1 MVIFGSF
8 ELSGKFVVTVQATL
22 NDDDKTSTSFDFLL
36 ELFGL
41 PLDYSAVIMQPV
53 VLNVLPGSKAL
64 DSPNFTADDI
74 LSYGVTTSNPLVSF
88 DPISKTWQI
97 SEDWNF
103 LQPQTLEAEVTYTSS
118 LYPGVKKT

>member
-8 ELSGKFVVTVQATL
+8 ELSGTFVVTVQAKL
-22 NDDDKTSTSFDFLL
+22 NDDDKTITSFDFIL

-53 VLNVLPGSKAL
+53 ILNAMPGSKAIE
-64 DSPNFTADDI
+64 SPNFTANDV
-74 LSYGVTTSNPLVSF
+74 LSYEVTTSNPLVSF

-97 SEDWNF
+97 SEGWNF
-103 LQPQTLEAEVTYTSS
+103 IQSQTLEAEITYTSS
-118 LYPGVKKT
+118 LYPGAKRT